1 MTDEQYLLCPPRV
14 LGYSMKEKK
23 WMQFAVESLLE
34 PNPADRNTFDNKLQL
49 RSGYKE
55 LIWKSVLSHR
65 KPNIADYT
73 PGKGK
78 GLIILL
84 WGTSMPQTNPN
95 PPPKKKGLNAPISSS
110 RLTTHASLAGV
121 PGVGK
126 TLTAES
132 VALLLGKPL
141 FSVGVAD
148 IGLEGS
154 KVETNLEKVFDLA
167 GLWEAVLLL

>member
-23 WMQFAVESLLE
+23 WMQFAVESLLK

-84 WGTSMPQTNPN
+84 WGTSMSQTTPSPQ
-95 PPPKKKGLNAPISSS
+95 K
-110 RLTTHASLAGV
+110 R
-121 PGVGK
+121 
-126 TLTAES
+126 
-132 VALLLGKPL
+132 
-141 FSVGVAD
+141 D
-148 IGLEGS
+148 
-154 KVETNLEKVFDLA
+154 
-167 GLWEAVLLL
+167 